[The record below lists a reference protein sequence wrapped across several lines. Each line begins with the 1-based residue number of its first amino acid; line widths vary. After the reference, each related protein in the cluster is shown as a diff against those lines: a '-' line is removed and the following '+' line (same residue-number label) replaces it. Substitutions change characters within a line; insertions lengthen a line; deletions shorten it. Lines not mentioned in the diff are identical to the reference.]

1 MTSKEIRE
9 LSIGEI
15 GTKLLDTR
23 DQLLQLRLR
32 KRSGQVEKTH
42 EVRALRKSIA
52 RQETI
57 LREKTPRS

>member
-9 LSIGEI
+9 LSPAEI
-15 GTKLLDTR
+15 GTRLLETR
-23 DQLLQLRLR
+23 SQLLHLRLR
-32 KRSGQVEKTH
+32 KHSGQVEKTH

-57 LREKTPRS
+57 LKEKSARP

>member
-9 LSIGEI
+9 LSPGEI
-15 GTKLLDTR
+15 GAKILETR
-23 DQLLQLRLR
+23 GQLLHLRLR
-32 KRSGQVEKTH
+32 KHSGQVEKTH

-57 LREKTPRS
+57 LREKSKSA